1 MQNQHRQNFHK
12 SLWSVQ
18 EWGDNTTPHPPTVRV
33 SLTAFLYDFPFSS
46 QTSLI
51 LITDNHVHDHFN
63 NSTKQNVS
71 FHPFPLPS
79 NVSVCEPQLRK
90 GRWRSIPSFF
100 LTTPTSP
107 PSSAHSNLLRDTATT
122 RFPFFSSV
130 GNWLYLDLDL
140 SSQLIWALKPFGE
153 SGFIHSIAPDL
164 SFVLIYVVQR
174 SFKTNWC
181 ETKCSLLFE
190 IWETHTRSSSNICQ
204 R

>member
-1 MQNQHRQNFHK
+1 MGWQY
-12 SLWSVQ
+12 
-18 EWGDNTTPHPPTVRV
+18 HPPTVRV
-33 SLTAFLYDFPFSS
+33 SLTVFLYN
-46 QTSLI
+46 SLI

-63 NSTKQNVS
+63 NSTKLNVS
-71 FHPFPLPS
+71 SHPFPLPS

-107 PSSAHSNLLRDTATT
+107 PSSAHSNLSWDTATT
-122 RFPFFSSV
+122 LFPFFSSV
-130 GNWLYLDLDL
+130 GNWLYLYLDL

-153 SGFIHSIAPDL
+153 SGFIHSIASDL

-190 IWETHTRSSSNICQ
+190 IWETHTRSSSSNIC
-204 R
+204 RR